1 MQVCTGHIPLN
12 YYLHQIKK
20 VNMSDCN
27 ACQSR
32 GSSTKE
38 TITHFLFK
46 CKAYNKEQHK
56 LDCKMRRNS
65 RDLSALLS
73 TKKGVKALVSYVD
86 KPKGEYPVS

>member
-1 MQVCTGHIPLN
+1 MHAKAEGHPL
-12 YYLHQIKK
+12 
-20 VNMSDCN
+20 
-27 ACQSR
+27 
-32 GSSTKE
+32 KE
-38 TITHFLFK
+38 LSPTSFFK